1 MSVGDDSWEHD
12 VCWTKSGIVLAFGK
26 LGFRNLMDIDG
37 ASISVGYIW
46 SRLRSG
52 ETDHCA
58 GVGSAAAGRNN

>member
-1 MSVGDDSWEHD
+1 MSVGDNSWERG

-26 LGFRNLMDIDG
+26 QGFCNLMDIDG
-37 ASISVGYIW
+37 ASTSVGDIW
-46 SRLRSG
+46 SRLQSG